1 MAWSFLHYTCSPALA
16 GESSPT
22 NSLGSVQSELS
33 KSTPTV
39 VKCCCQDKLTDAF
52 LTSLFGTMSGRSD
65 ATIPTPETSST
76 AVTTSATGSSSAVD
90 SPAKTSP
97 ALDWA
102 RESTESVPDSGRS
115 LPESLAK
122 FDPSSRSWRTAINLF
137 GEAWTLSLE
146 TWTSWGMMWR
156 GEFFPLPTSARPTY
170 ESVFGELASDEMFPT
185 PTVNMAKNAVTE
197 SQLKRKTIDLINYV
211 AMYPTPCIHGVS
223 GGSGNVRKIKAIQH
237 LTLEEKLSM
246 QAGNGGKIN
255 PEWVEWL
262 MGWVIGWTTVRPEIF
277 GTTGNTACRDSSN
290 VVPTDVKN

>member
-16 GESSPT
+16 GGSSPT
-22 NSLGSVQSELS
+22 NYLGSAQLELS
-33 KSTPTV
+33 KLTPTV

-52 LTSLFGTMSGRSD
+52 LTSLFGTTSGRSD

-76 AVTTSATGSSSAVD
+76 AVTPSATGSSCAAA
-90 SPAKTSP
+90 SPAKTFP
-97 ALDWA
+97 APDCELESSANVLDY
-102 RESTESVPDSGRS
+102 GRN
-115 LPESLAK
+115 LPEPVAR
-122 FDPSSRSWRTAINLF
+122 FDQLSHSWRTATNLF
-137 GEAWTLSLE
+137 DEELILSLA
-146 TWTSWGMMWR
+146 TWNPWGMMLS
-156 GEFFPLPTSARPTY
+156 GVYFPLPTAARPTY
-170 ESVFGELASDEMFPT
+170 ESVFGALASGERFPT
-185 PTVNMAKNAVTE
+185 PTVNTAKNAVTE
-197 SQLKRKTIDLINYV
+197 SQLRRKTIDLINYV

-262 MGWVIGWTTVRPEIF
+262 MGWVIGWTTVRPEIC

-290 VVPTDVKN
+290 VAPTDVKN

>member
-1 MAWSFLHYTCSPALA
+1 MAWSFLHFTCSPAQA
-16 GESSPT
+16 GEFSPT
-22 NSLGSVQSELS
+22 SSLTSDPSAQS
-33 KSTPTV
+33 KSTNTAGAF
-39 VKCCCQDKLTDAF
+39 CCLDSLTAAYVH
-52 LTSLFGTMSGRSD
+52 SLFGTTSEPSD
-65 ATIPTPETSST
+65 ST
-76 AVTTSATGSSSAVD
+76 TTQQESISNSVTTTGTGSSSAAD
-90 SPAKTSP
+90 SPAKTFP

-102 RESTESVPDSGRS
+102 LESTENVPDSGRI

-122 FDPSSRSWRTAINLF
+122 FDPSSRSWKTAINLF

-262 MGWVIGWTTVRPEIF
+262 MGWVIGWTTVRPEIC

-290 VVPTDVKN
+290 VAPTDVKN

>member
-22 NSLGSVQSELS
+22 NCLGSAQSELS
-33 KSTPTV
+33 KSTPTA

-52 LTSLFGTMSGRSD
+52 LSFQFGMMCEPSELTTPTRQTSLN
-65 ATIPTPETSST
+65 
-76 AVTTSATGSSSAVD
+76 AVTTSATDSSCAAA
-90 SPAKTSP
+90 SPAKTFH
-97 ALDWA
+97 ALGC
-102 RESTESVPDSGRS
+102 ELGSTESVPDSGRS

-122 FDPSSRSWRTAINLF
+122 FDPSSRSWKTQINLF

-170 ESVFGELASDEMFPT
+170 ENVFGELASDEMFPT

-262 MGWVIGWTTVRPEIF
+262 MGWVIGWTTVRPEIC

-290 VVPTDVKN
+290 VAPTDVKN